1 MTQPVTLVITS
12 GASDPSLSALPRC
25 LPPALSAP
33 RSSWTPRPWVSQAYS
48 HGQLPAQMTVG
59 TSGKHLCNCSLLER
73 HFRCLWAVLCGDG
86 SPKGL
91 GLHRNGCAWLAKA
104 VTAGDQEETPP
115 PTPQPCAP
123 SVSMVLLSDDP
134 KGCEHG
140 VLTSQSSPSQSPWC
154 QVSQLDG
161 SPEAPCHHFLFFQ
174 ETTCPLAGFVQPH
187 CRWWIWRMIKIVAG
201 WLLNRDYINTM
212 LTFQDWQAFCR
223 EEGHLFPSPMHITE
237 PSYLLSTYW
246 GLETMKM
253 CFTSESL
260 WRVSLSRNLISGWLS
275 CSKEYNMRN
284 LSILNDLKCKLN
296 KKT

>member
-1 MTQPVTLVITS
+1 MLTSCSECPTLFVDAETVSIPGLLTWSTACPDDSGDFREARVQLQFVGKTLPVFVSSAVWWWEPQRPGSAQEWLCVAGQGRHCRRS
-12 GASDPSLSALPRC
+12 GRD
-25 LPPALSAP
+25 
-33 RSSWTPRPWVSQAYS
+33 
-48 HGQLPAQMTVG
+48 
-59 TSGKHLCNCSLLER
+59 
-73 HFRCLWAVLCGDG
+73 
-86 SPKGL
+86 
-91 GLHRNGCAWLAKA
+91 
-104 VTAGDQEETPP
+104 PP